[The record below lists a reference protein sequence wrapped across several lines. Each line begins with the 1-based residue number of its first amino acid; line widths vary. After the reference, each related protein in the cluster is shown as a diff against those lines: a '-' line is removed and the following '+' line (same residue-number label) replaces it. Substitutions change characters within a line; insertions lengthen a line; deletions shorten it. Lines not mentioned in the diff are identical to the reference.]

1 MTNLIFDT
9 HAHYNDESFDSD
21 RESVLELLP
30 SQNVCGVIDAGG
42 DIKSSFD
49 AVKLS
54 EEYPYIYAAVGFH
67 PEYLSDDIDT
77 DNLIKELEKLICH
90 DKVVAI
96 GEIGLDYH
104 FNSEN
109 KDIQKKVFE
118 KQVEFAI
125 NHNLPVVV
133 HDRDAHGD
141 TLEILKKYKPRGVVH
156 CFSGSLEMAKEVVK
170 IGMLLGIGGV
180 VTFKNAKNIVE
191 VVKNIPLSSLVLE
204 TDAPYL
210 SPVPFRGKRCVSTYI
225 EYTAQKI
232 AEIKSI
238 TLQEVLES
246 TKSNALKLF
255 NIK

>member
-1 MTNLIFDT
+1 
-9 HAHYNDESFDSD
+9 
-21 RESVLELLP
+21 
-30 SQNVCGVIDAGG
+30 
-42 DIKSSFD
+42 
-49 AVKLS
+49 
-54 EEYPYIYAAVGFH
+54 
-67 PEYLSDDIDT
+67 
-77 DNLIKELEKLICH
+77 
-90 DKVVAI
+90 
-96 GEIGLDYH
+96 
-104 FNSEN
+104 
-109 KDIQKKVFE
+109 
-118 KQVEFAI
+118 
-125 NHNLPVVV
+125 
-133 HDRDAHGD
+133 
-141 TLEILKKYKPRGVVH
+141 
-156 CFSGSLEMAKEVVK
+156 MAKEIVK